1 MKFKQLAYRQTTD
14 NGDKFLAEY
23 FPSCHL
29 WRIRLNIGGHRSTL
43 QLSSLE
49 KRVQERPYVK
59 NQDKREAEALLA
71 LWEGLRPLGFTKV
84 GSIKV

>member
-1 MKFKQLAYRQTTD
+1 MKYKQLAYRQTTD

-29 WRIRLNIGGHRSTL
+29 WRVRLDIGGHRSTL

-49 KRVQERPYVK
+49 KRVQERHYNK
-59 NQDKREAEALLA
+59 RQDKKEEEALTA
-71 LWEGLRPLGFTKV
+71 LWGALRPLGFTKL
-84 GSIKV
+84 GSVKV

>member
-1 MKFKQLAYRQTTD
+1 MRAKQLAYRQTTQ

-23 FPSCHL
+23 FPNCHL
-29 WRIRLNIGGHRSTL
+29 WRIRLDIGGHRSTL

-71 LWEGLRPLGFTKV
+71 LWEGLRPLGFTKM

>member
-14 NGDKFLAEY
+14 NGDKFLAQW
-23 FPSCHL
+23 FQDCNL
-29 WRIRLNIGGHRSTL
+29 WRIRLDIGGHRSTL

-49 KRVQERPYVK
+49 KRVQERPYTK
-59 NQDKREAEALLA
+59 NQDKREVEALLA
-71 LWEGLRPLGFTKV
+71 LWEGLRPLGFTKL

>member
-1 MKFKQLAYRQTTD
+1 MKYRQTTD

-29 WRIRLNIGGHRSTL
+29 WRIRLDIGGHRSTL

-71 LWEGLRPLGFTKV
+71 LWEGLRPLGFTKL

>member
-1 MKFKQLAYRQTTD
+1 MKFKQLAYKATTET
-14 NGDKFLAEY
+14 GDTFFAQW
-23 FPSCHL
+23 FQDCNL
-29 WRIRLNIGGHRSTL
+29 WRIRLDIGGHRSTL

-59 NQDKREAEALLA
+59 NQNKRESEALLA
-71 LWEGLRPLGFTKV
+71 LWEGLRPLGFTKS

>member
-1 MKFKQLAYRQTTD
+1 MKLKQLRYKATTD

-29 WRIRLNIGGHRSTL
+29 WRIRLDIGGHRSTL

>member
-1 MKFKQLAYRQTTD
+1 MKFKQLAYRQTAD

-29 WRIRLNIGGHRSTL
+29 WRIRLDIGGHRSTL

-71 LWEGLRPLGFTKV
+71 LWEGLRPLGFTKM

>member
-1 MKFKQLAYRQTTD
+1 MKYKQLAYRQTTD

-29 WRIRLNIGGHRSTL
+29 WRVRLDIGGHRSTL

-49 KRVQERPYVK
+49 KRVQERHYNK
-59 NQDKREAEALLA
+59 RQDKKEEEALTA
-71 LWEGLRPLGFTKV
+71 LWDALRPLGFTKS

>member
-14 NGDKFLAEY
+14 NGDTFYAEW
-23 FPSCHL
+23 FQGCNL
-29 WRIRLNIGGHRSTL
+29 WRIRLDIGGHRSTL

>member
-1 MKFKQLAYRQTTD
+1 MKLKQLAYRQTTD
-14 NGDKFLAEY
+14 NGDKFLAQW
-23 FPSCHL
+23 FQDCNL
-29 WRIRLNIGGHRSTL
+29 WRIRLDIGGHRSTL

-49 KRVQERPYVK
+49 KRVQERPYTK

-71 LWEGLRPLGFTKV
+71 LWEGLRPLGFTKS

>member
-1 MKFKQLAYRQTTD
+1 MKYRQTTD

-29 WRIRLNIGGHRSTL
+29 WRIRLDIGGHRSTL

-59 NQDKREAEALLA
+59 NQDKRESEALLA
-71 LWEGLRPLGFTKV
+71 LWEGLRPLGFTKS

>member
-1 MKFKQLAYRQTTD
+1 MKLKQLAYRQTTD
-14 NGDKFLAEY
+14 NGDKFLAQW
-23 FPSCHL
+23 FQDCNL
-29 WRIRLNIGGHRSTL
+29 WRIRLDIGGHRSTL

-59 NQDKREAEALLA
+59 NQDKRESEALLA

>member
-1 MKFKQLAYRQTTD
+1 MKYRQTAD
-14 NGDKFLAEY
+14 NGDKFLAQW
-23 FPSCHL
+23 FSDCNL
-29 WRIRLNIGGHRSTL
+29 WRIRLDIGGNRSTL

-71 LWEGLRPLGFTKV
+71 LWEGLRPLGFTKL

>member
-1 MKFKQLAYRQTTD
+1 MRYKQLAYRQTTD
-14 NGDKFLAEY
+14 NGNSFYAEWY
-23 FPSCHL
+23 QDCHL
-29 WRIRLNIGGHRSTL
+29 WRIRLDIGGHRSTL

-59 NQDKREAEALLA
+59 DQDKREAEALLA
-71 LWEGLRPLGFTKV
+71 LWEGLRPLGFTKM

>member
-1 MKFKQLAYRQTTD
+1 MKLKQLAYRQTTD
-14 NGDKFLAEY
+14 NGNTFYAEWY
-23 FPSCHL
+23 QDCHL
-29 WRIRLNIGGHRSTL
+29 WRVRLNIGGHRSTL

-71 LWEGLRPLGFTKV
+71 LWEGLRPLGFTKL

>member
-1 MKFKQLAYRQTTD
+1 MKYRQTTD

-29 WRIRLNIGGHRSTL
+29 WRIRLDIGGHRSTL

-71 LWEGLRPLGFTKV
+71 LWEGLRPLGFTKM

>member
-1 MKFKQLAYRQTTD
+1 MKFKQLAYRQTAD

-29 WRIRLNIGGHRSTL
+29 WRIRLDIGGHRSTL

-71 LWEGLRPLGFTKV
+71 LWEGYLEDPNAIRQ
-84 GSIKV
+84 

>member
-1 MKFKQLAYRQTTD
+1 MKLKQLAYRQTTQ

-23 FPSCHL
+23 FPNCHL
-29 WRIRLNIGGHRSTL
+29 WRIRLDIGGHRSTL

-59 NQDKREAEALLA
+59 NQDKGEAEALLA
-71 LWEGLRPLGFTKV
+71 LWEGLRPLGFTKM

>member
-14 NGDKFLAEY
+14 NGDKFFAEW
-23 FPSCHL
+23 FQDSNL
-29 WRIRLNIGGHRSTL
+29 WRIRLDIGGHRSTL

>member
-1 MKFKQLAYRQTTD
+1 MRAKQLAYRQTTD

-29 WRIRLNIGGHRSTL
+29 WRIRLDIGGHRSTL

-71 LWEGLRPLGFTKV
+71 LWEGLRPLGFTKM